1 MNRKYGYLCERSL
14 DDRED
19 KKNMDLIQ
27 TIDGRRSI
35 RAFKPDPVPKELIE
49 KILNLVI
56 KAPSA
61 INLQPWEFVVVMGE
75 EKERLS
81 RKLIKS
87 YREKQ
92 ISCSP
97 GNVKPL
103 ADTFSKRGL
112 ASVELMT
119 PSLAKMGNEFNRFIN
134 EGSCNFYG
142 APTAIILTLDN
153 AFSKARLVDIGIAV
167 GYFVLITQSLGL
179 GTCTIGLINAYED
192 EIKEVLNI
200 PENKDVVIGIAL
212 GYPDLDSP
220 ANEFKT
226 PRDNLDSFVRW
237 FD

>member
-1 MNRKYGYLCERSL
+1 
-14 DDRED
+14 
-19 KKNMDLIQ
+19 MDLEKA
-27 TIDGRRSI
+27 IDGRRSI
-35 RAFKPDPVPKELIE
+35 RAFKPDPISREIIE
-49 KILNLVI
+49 NILNLVI

-61 INLQPWEFVVVMGE
+61 INIQPWEFIVVMDE
-75 EKERLS
+75 EKDRLS

-87 YREKQ
+87 YKEKQ

-119 PSLAKMGNEFNRFIN
+119 PSLAKMGQEFNRFIN

-142 APTAIILTLDN
+142 APVAIVLCLDN
-153 AFSKARLVDIGIAV
+153 AFSKARLVDVGIAV
-167 GYFVLITQSLGL
+167 GYFVLIAQSLGL
-179 GTCTIGLINAYED
+179 GTCTIGLINAYEE

-200 PENKDVVIGIAL
+200 QENKDVVIGIAL
-212 GYPDLDSP
+212 GYPDLESP

-226 PRDNLDSFVRW
+226 PRDTIDSFVKW

>member
-1 MNRKYGYLCERSL
+1 
-14 DDRED
+14 
-19 KKNMDLIQ
+19 MDLIQ
-27 TIDGRRSI
+27 AIDGRRSI
-35 RAFKPDPVPKELIE
+35 RAFKPDSVPKELIE

-119 PSLAKMGNEFNRFIN
+119 PSLAKMGHEFNRFIN

-167 GYFVLITQSLGL
+167 GYFVLIAQSFGL

-192 EIKEVLNI
+192 EIKEVLSI
-200 PENKDVVIGIAL
+200 PEDKDVVIGIAL

>member
-1 MNRKYGYLCERSL
+1 MGIFA
-14 DDRED
+14 
-19 KKNMDLIQ
+19 KKVLINMEGSMDLVKA
-27 TIDGRRSI
+27 IDSRRSI
-35 RAFKPDPVPKELIE
+35 RAFKPNPISRDIID
-49 KILNLVI
+49 KILSLVI

-61 INLQPWEFVVVMGE
+61 INLQPWEFIVVMGE

-87 YREKQ
+87 YKEKQ

-119 PSLAKMGNEFNRFIN
+119 PSLAKMGQEFNRFIN

-142 APTAIILTLDN
+142 APTAIILCLDN
-153 AFSKARLVDIGIAV
+153 AFSKARLVDVGIAV
-167 GYFVLITQSLGL
+167 GYFVLVAQSMGL

-192 EIKEVLNI
+192 EIKDVLNI
-200 PENKDVVIGIAL
+200 PENKDVVIGVAV
-212 GYPDLDSP
+212 GYPDLESP

-226 PRDNLDSFVRW
+226 QRDSLDSFVKW

>member
-1 MNRKYGYLCERSL
+1 
-14 DDRED
+14 
-19 KKNMDLIQ
+19 MDLVKS
-27 TIDGRRSI
+27 IDDRRSI
-35 RAFKPDPVPKELIE
+35 RAFKSEPVTRETIE
-49 KILNLVI
+49 KILGLVV

-75 EKERLS
+75 EKDRLS

-87 YREKQ
+87 YKEKQ

-119 PSLAKMGNEFNRFIN
+119 PSLAKMGQEFNRFIN

-142 APTAIILTLDN
+142 APTAIILCLDN
-153 AFSKARLVDIGIAV
+153 AFSKARLVDVGIAV
-167 GYFVLITQSLGL
+167 GYFVLVAQSMGL

-212 GYPDLDSP
+212 GYPDLESP

-226 PRDNLDSFVRW
+226 PRDTLDSFVRW
-237 FD
+237 FE

>member
-1 MNRKYGYLCERSL
+1 
-14 DDRED
+14 
-19 KKNMDLIQ
+19 MDLVKSINE
-27 TIDGRRSI
+27 RRSI
-35 RAFKPDPVPKELIE
+35 RAFKPEPVARKTIE
-49 KILNLVI
+49 EMLNLVI
-56 KAPSA
+56 KAPSE
-61 INLQPWEFVVVMGE
+61 INLQPWEFIVVMGE

-87 YREKQ
+87 YKEKQ

-119 PSLAKMGNEFNRFIN
+119 PSLAKMGQEFNRFIN

-142 APTAIILTLDN
+142 APTAAILCLDN
-153 AFSKARLVDIGIAV
+153 AFSKARLVDVGIAV
-167 GYFVLITQSLGL
+167 GYFVLIAQSMGL

-192 EIKEVLNI
+192 DIKEMLNI

-212 GYPDLDSP
+212 GYPDLESP

-226 PRDNLDSFVRW
+226 PRDTLDSFVRW

>member
-1 MNRKYGYLCERSL
+1 
-14 DDRED
+14 
-19 KKNMDLIQ
+19 MDLVKSINE
-27 TIDGRRSI
+27 RRSI
-35 RAFKPDPVPKELIE
+35 RAFKSEPVARKTIE
-49 KILNLVI
+49 EMLNLVI

-61 INLQPWEFVVVMGE
+61 INLQPWEFIVVMGE

-87 YREKQ
+87 YKEKQ

-119 PSLAKMGNEFNRFIN
+119 PSLAKMGQEFNRFIN

-142 APTAIILTLDN
+142 APTAVILCLDN
-153 AFSKARLVDIGIAV
+153 AFSKARLVDVGIAV
-167 GYFVLITQSLGL
+167 GYFVLIAQSMGL

-192 EIKEVLNI
+192 DIKEMLNI

-212 GYPDLDSP
+212 GYPDLESP

-226 PRDNLDSFVRW
+226 PRDTLDSFVRW

>member
-1 MNRKYGYLCERSL
+1 
-14 DDRED
+14 
-19 KKNMDLIQ
+19 MDLEKA
-27 TIDGRRSI
+27 IDGRRSI
-35 RAFKPDPVPKELIE
+35 RAFKPDPISREIIE
-49 KILNLVI
+49 NILNLVI

-61 INLQPWEFVVVMGE
+61 INLQPWEFIVVMDE
-75 EKERLS
+75 EKDRLS

-87 YREKQ
+87 YKEKQ

-119 PSLAKMGNEFNRFIN
+119 PSLAKMGQEFNRFIN

-142 APTAIILTLDN
+142 APVAIVLCLDN
-153 AFSKARLVDIGIAV
+153 AFSKARLVDVGIAV
-167 GYFVLITQSLGL
+167 GYFVLIAQSLGL
-179 GTCTIGLINAYED
+179 GTCTIGLINAYEE

-212 GYPDLDSP
+212 GYPDLESP

-226 PRDNLDSFVRW
+226 PRDTIDSFVKW

>member
-1 MNRKYGYLCERSL
+1 
-14 DDRED
+14 
-19 KKNMDLIQ
+19 MDLREAIES
-27 TIDGRRSI
+27 RRSI
-35 RAFKPDPVPKELIE
+35 RAFKPDPVSRETIE
-49 KILNLVI
+49 QILNLVI

-61 INLQPWEFVVVMGE
+61 INLQPWEFIVIMGE

-81 RKLIKS
+81 RKLLKS

-119 PSLAKMGNEFNRFIN
+119 PSLAKMSQEFNRFIN

-142 APTAIILTLDN
+142 APTAIILCLDN
-153 AFSKARLVDIGIAV
+153 AFSKARLVDIGIGV
-167 GYFVLITQSLGL
+167 GYFVLIAQSMGL
-179 GTCTIGLINAYED
+179 GTCTIGLISAYED
-192 EIKEVLNI
+192 EIKELLNI

-212 GYPDLDSP
+212 GYPDLESP
-220 ANEFKT
+220 ANEFRT
-226 PRDNLDSFVRW
+226 PRDSLDSFVRW

>member
-1 MNRKYGYLCERSL
+1 
-14 DDRED
+14 
-19 KKNMDLIQ
+19 MDLEKA
-27 TIDGRRSI
+27 IDGRRSI
-35 RAFKPDPVPKELIE
+35 RAFKPDPISREIIE
-49 KILNLVI
+49 NILNLVI

-61 INLQPWEFVVVMGE
+61 INLQPWEFIVAMDE
-75 EKERLS
+75 EKDRLS

-87 YREKQ
+87 YKEKQ

-119 PSLAKMGNEFNRFIN
+119 PSLAKMGQEFNRFIN

-142 APTAIILTLDN
+142 APVAIVLCLDN
-153 AFSKARLVDIGIAV
+153 AFSKARLVDVGIAV
-167 GYFVLITQSLGL
+167 GYFVLIAQSLGL
-179 GTCTIGLINAYED
+179 GTCTIGLINAYEE

-212 GYPDLDSP
+212 GYPDLESP

-226 PRDNLDSFVRW
+226 PRDTIDSFVKW

>member
-1 MNRKYGYLCERSL
+1 
-14 DDRED
+14 
-19 KKNMDLIQ
+19 MDLIKA
-27 TIDGRRSI
+27 IDSRRSI
-35 RAFKPDPVPKELIE
+35 RAFKPDPVPREIIA

-61 INLQPWEFVVVMGE
+61 INLQPWEFFVVMGE

-103 ADTFSKRGL
+103 ADMFSKRGL

-119 PSLAKMGNEFNRFIN
+119 PSLAKMGQEFNRFIN

-142 APTAIILTLDN
+142 APTAIILSLDN
-153 AFSKARLVDIGIAV
+153 AFSKARLVDVGIAV
-167 GYFVLITQSLGL
+167 GYFVLIAQGLGL

-192 EIKEVLNI
+192 EIKEVLSI

-212 GYPDLDSP
+212 GYPNLDSP

-226 PRDNLDSFVRW
+226 PRDSLDSFVSW